1 VGLSSEEIHSLWS
14 EYAPLISEAQERDAQ
29 DKHEHF
35 LKWYVEEINGIPA
48 KQLTLELYLLLS
60 VSNSL
65 INEDEPTSLSVLRFL
80 WIVSPNFKESKIAFR
95 LFQFRHRKIDFEKTL
110 EEIGKYLNRSFHASV
125 GGKAKD
131 KEEKKVAQEWISSMV
146 DLIGSEYGWQL
157 DQIMEMPLTLLF
169 MQCAR
174 IRARMT
180 GKPVVFSQEA
190 DALKAEY
197 LQRANQERAS

>member
-1 VGLSSEEIHSLWS
+1 MGLSSEEIHSLWR
-14 EYAPLISEAQERDAQ
+14 EYAPLIAEAQERDAQ

-35 LKWYVEEINGIPA
+35 LKWYIEEINGIPA

-65 INEDEPTSLSVLRFL
+65 INEYEPTSLSVLRFL

-95 LFQFRHRKIDFEKTL
+95 LFQFRHRNIDFEKTL
-110 EEIGKYLNRSFHASV
+110 EEIGKYLNRAFNASI
-125 GGKAKD
+125 GGKVKD
-131 KEEKKVAQEWISSMV
+131 QEEKKVAQEWISSMV
-146 DLIGSEYGWQL
+146 DLIASEYGWKL
-157 DQIMEMPLTLLF
+157 EDIMQIPLQILF

-180 GKPVVFSQEA
+180 GKPVEFSQEA

-197 LQRANQERAS
+197 LQKVNQERAS